1 MLNLSANATSVANS
15 NVTIYVVIV
24 ALNDLHNKFVIDTH
38 DLDVLM
44 TEREAVKTIRDLEL
58 FIEFAKHYEHGECR
72 VEDWRLNKGCSA
84 PLTLTQIREICGPEF
99 YERVDKLPEETWDY
113 LLGSDKD
120 TYDVI
125 KGRWARLEE
134 LEKRCNSK

>member
-24 ALNDLHNKFVIDTH
+24 ALNDLHNKFVINTH

-44 TEREAVKTIRDLEL
+44 TEREVVKTIRDLEL
-58 FIEFAKHYEHGECR
+58 FIEFAKQYVHGKHR
-72 VEDWRLNKGCSA
+72 VEDWRMAEGCTAELS
-84 PLTLTQIREICGPEF
+84 LTQMREICGPEF
-99 YERVDKLPEETWDY
+99 YERGDKLPEETWDY

-134 LEKRCNSK
+134 LEKRYNIK